1 MKKFYKD
8 EDDADE
14 DEEAGAEKVQGAKE
28 VEEGLGE
35 LGGNQEEA
43 VGGGESV
50 APPLLSS
57 VFDEQ
62 TATESEQNDPVIDAS
77 EGSAALVKDNVAE
90 CVELGEDAHKLE
102 TAEVTS
108 EKPVAFADEEPSN
121 EATALKEPRT
131 GENTEAGAAVENS
144 ETLKLVLE
152 DTAVVE
158 ALDDTVEENK
168 VDDEK
173 KKSKEGKTEEEEESL
188 KLVLEPD
195 TPIEEEEEIIL
206 SSQVD

>member
-1 MKKFYKD
+1 MD
-8 EDDADE
+8 EDK
-14 DEEAGAEKVQGAKE
+14 EASAEKVQGAKE

-43 VGGGESV
+43 VVGGESV

-62 TATESEQNDPVIDAS
+62 TAAESEQNDPVIDAS

-108 EKPVAFADEEPSN
+108 EKPAALADEEPSK
-121 EATALKEPRT
+121 EAIALKEPRT
-131 GENTEAGAAVENS
+131 GENAGAAVENS